1 LTTNGFVIT
10 DAIGFIEQSKE
21 KLKASP
27 KEDDDRESNAPNY
40 NEDSELGEEQE
51 MESEDIISLF
61 LIVAVH
67 KSFQIQ

>member
-40 NEDSELGEEQE
+40 NEDSELGQEQQ
-51 MESEDIISLF
+51 MES
-61 LIVAVH
+61 
-67 KSFQIQ
+67 KR